1 MNCTPKIGHNFWR
14 CSFLCQNT
22 QKKLKKKQL
31 AFLKKLSPFRI
42 AKGLETPK
50 STVKNRLYKFK
61 LSHNLTHKI
70 GNEYFQQ
77 ILNVKFLK
85 RGGKIS
91 YPLNEKKEVQKID
104 SLVDSDSPKDQAIQ
118 MVKSIMSIKSR

>member
-1 MNCTPKIGHNFWR
+1 MDTIFGGAVFYVKI
-14 CSFLCQNT
+14 L
-22 QKKLKKKQL
+22 
-31 AFLKKLSPFRI
+31 
-42 AKGLETPK
+42 
-50 STVKNRLYKFK
+50 
-61 LSHNLTHKI
+61 
-70 GNEYFQQ
+70 NEYFQQ

>member
-1 MNCTPKIGHNFWR
+1 M
-14 CSFLCQNT
+14 
-22 QKKLKKKQL
+22 
-31 AFLKKLSPFRI
+31 
-42 AKGLETPK
+42 
-50 STVKNRLYKFK
+50 V
-61 LSHNLTHKI
+61 
-70 GNEYFQQ
+70 NEYFQQ

-118 MVKSIMSIKSR
+118 MGLIGQKVCVKTLITLDIY